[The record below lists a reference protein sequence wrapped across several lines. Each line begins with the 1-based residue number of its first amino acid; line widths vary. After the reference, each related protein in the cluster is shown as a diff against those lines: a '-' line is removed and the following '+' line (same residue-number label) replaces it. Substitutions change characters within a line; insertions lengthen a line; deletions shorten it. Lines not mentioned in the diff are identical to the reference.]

1 MSHTCANRVTN
12 RVRSHACGHCSGHMA
27 AGQIDNEM
35 TAADWLVVA
44 EALYPYEGARGFVR
58 FKVRCVWRDLQATG
72 ADHHV
77 PTPPFRL
84 TTCPFAYS
92 QRTAEEGMKLA
103 DKAKRDKS
111 VRRLVTSYGN

>member
-1 MSHTCANRVTN
+1 MRERKRLAREASVSPTLLAALSNFEQYVGLQR
-12 RVRSHACGHCSGHMA
+12 ASGHMA

-58 FKVRCVWRDLQATG
+58 FK
-72 ADHHV
+72 
-77 PTPPFRL
+77 
-84 TTCPFAYS
+84 
-92 QRTAEEGMKLA
+92 RTAEEGMKLA

-111 VRRLVTSYGN
+111 VKRLVTSYGS